1 MTEAGSS
8 KRRFPRAA
16 EVLAALLLLAAA
28 GLLLRVGYRHYMR
41 TMYPMAYTEL
51 VEACAAEYGF
61 DPSLV
66 YALIR
71 TESDFNPDACSSA
84 DARGLMQ
91 MTDETFEWA
100 QRRAGRTDLLSADQL
115 YDPEISIR
123 YGVYALSLMREK
135 YTHIPTL
142 LAAYNAGMGQVGQ
155 WLKESRYSDDGATLK
170 EIPYKETRDY
180 IDKVL
185 DAQEM
190 YRELY
195 DLK

>member
-8 KRRFPRAA
+8 KRRFPRAT

-91 MTDETFEWA
+91 MTDETFEWRSA
-100 QRRAGRTDLLSADQL
+100 GPAVPICFPPISCMTRRSAPLRRLCLIPDAGK
-115 YDPEISIR
+115 I
-123 YGVYALSLMREK
+123 
-135 YTHIPTL
+135 H
-142 LAAYNAGMGQVGQ
+142 AYSHPVGRVQCRHGQGGPMAEGSP
-155 WLKESRYSDDGATLK
+155 LFR
-170 EIPYKETRDY
+170 
-180 IDKVL
+180 
-185 DAQEM
+185 
-190 YRELY
+190 
-195 DLK
+195 

>member
-115 YDPEISIR
+115 PDVI
-123 YGVYALSLMREK
+123 
-135 YTHIPTL
+135 
-142 LAAYNAGMGQVGQ
+142 
-155 WLKESRYSDDGATLK
+155 
-170 EIPYKETRDY
+170 
-180 IDKVL
+180 
-185 DAQEM
+185 
-190 YRELY
+190 
-195 DLK
+195 

>member
-1 MTEAGSS
+1 
-8 KRRFPRAA
+8 
-16 EVLAALLLLAAA
+16 
-28 GLLLRVGYRHYMR
+28 
-41 TMYPMAYTEL
+41 
-51 VEACAAEYGF
+51 
-61 DPSLV
+61 
-66 YALIR
+66 
-71 TESDFNPDACSSA
+71 
-84 DARGLMQ
+84 MQ

-100 QRRAGRTDLLSADQL
+100 QRRAGRTDLLSAAQL

-142 LAAYNAGMGQVGQ
+142 LAAYNAGMGKVGQ
-155 WLKESRYSDDGATLK
+155 WLKDPRCSDDGATLK
-170 EIPYKETRDY
+170 EIPYTETRDY

-195 DLK
+195 DMA